1 MAEKWRKYDPL
12 GAVLT
17 VFQFFMVLVV
27 AVLFGPAMVQAQD
40 SQAGDVG
47 FGGIAPPLCSF
58 AALPTELASDNMS
71 LAAGGTN
78 KLQIESLID
87 PTSGLLNR
95 ASIQIEV
102 IGTCNQTHYVSVMT
116 KNGGLALGGSSSA
129 VGGAFDAHVNYRA
142 QIDWGGR
149 TVEMSTDG
157 SPGKKTPNTVVGG
170 ANHGPLSLRIVI
182 DDLNNDMSMPLIAG
196 TYTDIITIQI
206 GAPL

>member
-1 MAEKWRKYDPL
+1 MFRW

-17 VFQFFMVLVV
+17 VFKLFIALIV
-27 AVLFGPAMVQAQD
+27 AVLFAPAMASAQD

-58 AALPTELASDNMS
+58 TALPTELASDNMG
-71 LAAGGTN
+71 LAAGGMNTI
-78 KLQIESLID
+78 QIDTLID
-87 PTSGLLNR
+87 PASSLLNR
-95 ASIQIEV
+95 ASIQIEI

-116 KNGGLALGGSSSA
+116 KNGGLALETPDEVLAGTFAS
-129 VGGAFDAHVNYRA
+129 HVNYRA
-142 QIDWGGR
+142 QINWAGQS
-149 TVEMSTDG
+149 VEMSTDG
-157 SPGKKTPNTVVGG
+157 APGKKTPTTVVGG

-182 DDLNNDMSMPLIAG
+182 DDLDNDMATPLIAG